1 MPPRFRSALGTRRH
15 VLGLALVAGV
25 VLTACGQAQPGVAA
39 SIDGDSL
46 SVTEVQERTAAFTE
60 AYPDIANQ
68 VTIDRITAVTIQN
81 FLRGHVADS
90 IARELGLEPT
100 EGELDEFV
108 EQIGGIEEAT
118 RQVGQGGVPPDP
130 ELVAAEIRSAWIVN
144 ALRELNLEEVT
155 DPEEADAATR
165 ATVDG
170 YSAAADVSVNPRFG
184 TWDGVIVT
192 PANGSLST
200 VPDDP
205 DALTGA
211 GAIQVPPG

>member
-1 MPPRFRSALGTRRH
+1 MQRSVRRSGARM
-15 VLGLALVAGV
+15 LGLLLSAAA

-39 SIDGDSL
+39 SIDGDTL
-46 SVTEVQERTAAFTE
+46 TVTEVQERTAAFIE
-60 AYPDIANQ
+60 AYPEIAGQ
-68 VTIDRITAVTIQN
+68 VTVDRITAVTIQN
-81 FLRGHVADS
+81 FLRGRVADS
-90 IARELGLEPT
+90 IARDLGLEPT

-118 RQVGQGGVPPDP
+118 RQVGQGGVSPDP

-144 ALRELNLEEVT
+144 ALRELKLAEIT

-165 ATVDG
+165 ATVDE

>member
-1 MPPRFRSALGTRRH
+1 MQRSVQRSGARM
-15 VLGLALVAGV
+15 LGLLLSAAA
-25 VLTACGQAQPGVAA
+25 VLTACGQAQPGLAA

-46 SVTEVQERTAAFTE
+46 TVTEVQERTGAFIE
-60 AYPDIANQ
+60 AYPEIAGQ
-68 VTIDRITAVTIQN
+68 VTVDRITAVTIQN

-90 IARELGLEPT
+90 IARELGLEPS
-100 EGELDEFV
+100 EGELDDFV

-165 ATVDG
+165 ATVDE

-205 DALTGA
+205 DALPGA
-211 GAIQVPPG
+211 AIQVPPG